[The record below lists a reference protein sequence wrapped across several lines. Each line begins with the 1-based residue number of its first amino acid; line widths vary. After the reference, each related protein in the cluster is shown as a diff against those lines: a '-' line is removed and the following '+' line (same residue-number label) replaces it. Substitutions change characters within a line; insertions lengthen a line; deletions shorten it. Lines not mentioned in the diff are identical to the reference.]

1 MPKRKTVTLNLDFV
15 LSKIKTTFRSNI
27 VFCEKLGKKQYWVTD
42 WKRGK
47 NLPSPEEAAQMCLLL
62 NTTPEEILLG
72 VGETEEDTAELQAD
86 IALVRGLI
94 EQEREKQGIKKDPTQ
109 TGEVDPELLEIWN
122 SINTADRRFLVE
134 TARMLK
140 ARSESE

>member
-1 MPKRKTVTLNLDFV
+1 M
-15 LSKIKTTFRSNI
+15 
-27 VFCEKLGKKQYWVTD
+27 TD
-42 WKRGK
+42 WRRRKG
-47 NLPSPEEAAQMCLLL
+47 LPSPEEAAQMCLLL

-72 VGETEEDTAELQAD
+72 VGKTEEDTAKLQAD

-109 TGEVDPELLEIWN
+109 TGEVDPELLELWN